1 MTAQPV
7 MAVGGLVI
15 RPPGLNQHVGLA
27 QHVQQRIAPQARV
40 GLVQR
45 LLEKMVQLARAQPWL
60 AQAHGTHKL
69 DHCVR
74 TGTALLLVLQ
84 LLVVSLAADAPM
96 AASPQHAQ
104 PRDELLREDL
114 PEGFFT
120 TRTP

>member
-1 MTAQPV
+1 MAAEPV

-27 QHVQQRIAPQARV
+27 QHVEQGITSQTRV
-40 GLVQR
+40 GLLQR
-45 LLEKMVQLARAQPWL
+45 LLEQMVQLARAQPRL
-60 AQAHGTHKL
+60 AQTHRAHEFNHRVSTHM
-69 DHCVR
+69 
-74 TGTALLLVLQ
+74 ALLLVLQ
-84 LLVVSLAADAPM
+84 LLVVGLAADAPM
-96 AASPQHAQ
+96 AASPRHAQ